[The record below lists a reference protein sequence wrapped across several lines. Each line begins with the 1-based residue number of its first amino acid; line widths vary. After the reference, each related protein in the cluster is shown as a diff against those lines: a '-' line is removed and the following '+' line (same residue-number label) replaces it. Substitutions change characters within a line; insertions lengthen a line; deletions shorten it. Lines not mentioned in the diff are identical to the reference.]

1 MIGKADVPDHA
12 GLLFLPDPVNN
23 AHLFEFLPH
32 SQIGQ
37 MMHQIIVDIIGAQ
50 TAQFLVKIAVQ
61 RRVISDQVLRQLGRD
76 VDFLP
81 DMVPLEDFPH
91 SSLAPRIDVSRII
104 IIDPG
109 AVSGHQL
116 FLCFLQIN
124 AGALSGKAHAAVAQN
139 AQIVSVSVFP
149 VLHRNSSSEYA

>member
-1 MIGKADVPDHA
+1 MIGKTDIPDRA

-23 AHLFEFLPH
+23 AHLFELLPH
-32 SQIGQ
+32 GNVSQ
-37 MMHQIIVDIIGAQ
+37 MVHQIIVDIIGAQ
-50 TAQFLVKIAVQ
+50 AVQFFVKIAVQ
-61 RRVISDQVLRQLGRD
+61 RRVIPDQVLRQFGRD
-76 VDFLP
+76 VNLLP
-81 DMVPLEDFPH
+81 DMVPREDFSH
-91 SSLAPRIDVSRII
+91 GSLAPRIDVSRII